1 MAEKEYVNNTR
12 EADVE
17 RSSEDIR
24 LDIAKGEESISR
36 TVDKIDERIQEKLD
50 WRGYVKDSPYW
61 ALGAAAGLGY
71 LASRMFITRTT
82 RMERIMGSIAEEVR
96 GSLGGLFAGA
106 AGPSLIK
113 VTLLGI
119 ATKAAAGWIKHA
131 TSTAAASGGAGPQ
144 PQAGRDSTISPRANT
159 RKSLDLRADV

>member
-1 MAEKEYVNNTR
+1 MAEREYLNNKT

-24 LDIAKGEESISR
+24 QDIAKGEENISQ

-71 LASRMFITRTT
+71 LASRIFITRTT
-82 RMERIMGSIAEEVR
+82 PMERIMGSIAEEVR
-96 GSLGGLFAGA
+96 DSLGGLLARA
-106 AGPSLIK
+106 AGPGLVK

-119 ATKAAAGWIKHA
+119 ATKAAAGWIKNA
-131 TSTAAASGGAGPQ
+131 ISTGGTRSGAGPR
-144 PQAGRDSTISPRANT
+144 PQTGRDSTIDPRT
-159 RKSLDLRADV
+159 DT